1 MYNTEYHKRY
11 WSVRGQSSHFSIG
24 KKVIL
29 REFKINLAFKVD
41 WISMNKGKGKEVSKE
56 KREISKS
63 FIFVM
68 LFMYIGIP

>member
-1 MYNTEYHKRY
+1 M
-11 WSVRGQSSHFSIG
+11 
-24 KKVIL
+24 
-29 REFKINLAFKVD
+29 RELKINLAFKVD